1 MIVDAGLGWGSG
13 VSAVEEI
20 LRTAPIA
27 HMLVSGDPPQIQ
39 ACRPGAVVVPRP
51 FREVELFR
59 AIEIALDGS
68 AG

>member
-1 MIVDAGLGWGSG
+1 MIADAGLGRGSG

-27 HMLVSGDPPQIQ
+27 HMFVSGDPPKVQ

-51 FREVELFR
+51 FREVELVR